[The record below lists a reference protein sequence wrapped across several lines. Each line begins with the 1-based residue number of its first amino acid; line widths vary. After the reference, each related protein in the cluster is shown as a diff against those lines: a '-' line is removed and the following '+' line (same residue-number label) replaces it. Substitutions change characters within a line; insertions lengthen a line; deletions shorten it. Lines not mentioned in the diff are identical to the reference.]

1 MKSPFLTKKISACL
15 LILVLLAGCARNK
28 QFINGPA
35 SSQEIELGNAIHKQ
49 ILQTA
54 RVYPEQTLNDYVQ
67 GVGHKIASHADR
79 RGLVYRFIILED
91 DRIYSTYA
99 PGGYVYM
106 TTGFFNFLQSEIEL
120 AGILAYEIAAL
131 QYKDPRLS
139 RFKKSFE
146 FILMTGSYVAPAF
159 GAIGALSVIGL
170 ALVGAATSGEKSHLD
185 RVEEANVKALR
196 YLFQSGYDP
205 QGLINP
211 LVRMNDTRSPYRA
224 YLYDYLQ
231 SHPIDFVR
239 LTKLDEA
246 FQKLPMENKRFD
258 AGRDSFLM
266 KTEIVRSS
274 FARK

>member
-1 MKSPFLTKKISACL
+1 MKLLFPYKKVSACF
-15 LILVLLAGCARNK
+15 LILALISGCTRNK

-35 SSQEIELGNAIHKQ
+35 SSQELELGNAIHKQ
-49 ILQTA
+49 VLQTA
-54 RVYPEQTLNDYVQ
+54 RVYPEQTLNGYIQDI
-67 GVGHKIASHADR
+67 GHKIASNADR
-79 RGLVYRFIILED
+79 KGLVYRFIILED
-91 DRIYSTYA
+91 DRIYSTFA

-106 TTGFFNFLQSEIEL
+106 TTGFFSFLQSEIEL

-139 RFKKSFE
+139 HFKKSFE

-185 RVEEANVKALR
+185 RLEEADVKALK

-211 LVRMNDTRSPYRA
+211 LFRMNDSRSPYRA

-231 SHPIDFVR
+231 THPIDFVR
-239 LTKLDEA
+239 LTKLGKE
-246 FQKLPMENKRFD
+246 FQKLPMENRQFD
-258 AGRDSFLM
+258 AGRDSFLI
-266 KTEIVRSS
+266 KTEIVRST